1 MSDTLKLLERQ
12 ATWQKCRVA
21 LTWAEKVRMA
31 EAVRDSVAQLRRGR
45 LPKASG
51 VSARGHPPTKLPR
64 QGSQT

>member
-31 EAVRDSVAQLRRGR
+31 EAVRDSVAQLRRAPP
-45 LPKASG
+45 LADSG
-51 VSARGHPPTKLPR
+51 VSARGHHPTKLPR